1 MEEIMLPAIHLAEL
15 STLSTRAFNAFSS
28 LSRAHSALHYED
40 SAIVPFDQGH
50 TDGLR
55 ASAHN
60 RTSLESIFQYAG
72 RIERNLFNE
81 KTIAAR
87 HRPCGQSTHFR
98 HAIGRPRHR
107 TLFPVPE
114 SVWRQNT
121 SYCVRYAVARQRQ
134 RFAVWRSASRSHS
147 F

>member
-15 STLSTRAFNAFSS
+15 STLSTRAFNAFY
-28 LSRAHSALHYED
+28 YED

-81 KTIAAR
+81 KTKAAR